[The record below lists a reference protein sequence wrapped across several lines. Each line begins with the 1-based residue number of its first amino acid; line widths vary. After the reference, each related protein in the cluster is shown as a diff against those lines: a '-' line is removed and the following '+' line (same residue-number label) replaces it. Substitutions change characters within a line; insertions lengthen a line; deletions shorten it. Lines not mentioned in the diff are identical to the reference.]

1 MQTLVA
7 AMKAT
12 RQTTMR
18 TRSSVRCSTRL
29 SRSSWPTWRSA
40 VAMVRRCGYL
50 ARSALANDL
59 AFERRLLALGAPQRR
74 LGLAAIRAVVIVV
87 VVIAALAADR
97 LLELAHSGAE
107 LLAQA
112 GQPLGAENE
121 EHDHQNDDQ
130 LHGTD
135 VWHPQLPLALNET
148 S

>member
-1 MQTLVA
+1 MQKPVA

-50 ARSALANDL
+50 AGGALADDL
-59 AFERRLLALGAPQRR
+59 ALERRLLALGTAQGR
-74 LGLAAIRAVVIVV
+74 LGRPAVGAIVVIVV
-87 VVIAALAADR
+87 VVVAAALAADR

-107 LLAQA
+107 
-112 GQPLGAENE
+112 
-121 EHDHQNDDQ
+121 
-130 LHGTD
+130 
-135 VWHPQLPLALNET
+135 
-148 S
+148 

>member
-1 MQTLVA
+1 MQTPVA

-29 SRSSWPTWRSA
+29 SRSSWPTWRNA

-50 ARSALANDL
+50 AGRALAHDL
-59 AFERRLLALGAPQRR
+59 ALERRLLALGTAESR
-74 LGLAAIRAVVIVV
+74 LGGPAVRAIVFVV
-87 VVIAALAADR
+87 VVVAALAADR
-97 LLELAHSGAE
+97 ILALAHSGAE

-112 GQPLGAENE
+112 GPPLGAEDE

-135 VWHPQLPLALNET
+135 VGHRSSPWR
-148 S
+148 

>member
-59 AFERRLLALGAPQRR
+59 AVNRRLLALGAPQRR
-74 LGLAAIRAVVIVV
+74 LGLAAIRAVVVFVV
-87 VVIAALAADR
+87 VAALAADR
-97 LLELAHSGAE
+97 LLELTHSGAE
-107 LLAQA
+107 LLAQT
-112 GQPLGAENE
+112 GQPLGPENE
-121 EHDHQNDDQ
+121 EHDHQHDDQ

-135 VWHPQLPLALNET
+135 VWHRQ
-148 S
+148 